1 MSPRLPQVSGR
12 TLIAFLEHH
21 GYTVLRQRGSHVRLV
36 LQRGDESYFI
46 TVPNHK
52 VIAKG
57 TLGDILTAVSRA
69 TGVPKSDLIELLRRA

>member
-1 MSPRLPQVSGR
+1 VSPRLPQVSGR
-12 TLIAFLEHH
+12 TLVAFLEHQ

-36 LQRGDESYFI
+36 FQRGDETHFI